1 MNIIDF
7 IHHFPNEESC
17 EIFLKDFRQKAGIYC
32 KTCKGFPKHYW
43 FSGRKFFECSVCRRR
58 TSLKAGTVMEASNLS
73 LHTWFTAFL
82 LMSATKKGFSC
93 LEFQRQL
100 GLKRYQTA
108 FSLMHKIRVVMGK
121 RDGLYLL
128 KGMVEYDEAY
138 VEKATRKRV
147 QEQLKRGKGSQKQAI
162 VAVACEST
170 PLEDPDSGKKGSHC
184 GFFKMKILKDVT
196 SDSVKQFVETTVD
209 SSSVLFTD
217 KNTAYVDLEKMVEEH
232 IKVKSSKDSTNGT
245 LNWVHTAISNL
256 KKNLLGI
263 YHMVS
268 EKYLQNYLDEFAYK
282 LNRRYFGEKLF
293 DRLIIAAVYPYVQH
307 YE

>member
-1 MNIIDF
+1 MTIIEF
-7 IHHFPNEESC
+7 IRYFPNEESC
-17 EIFLKDFRQKAGIYC
+17 EALLKEYREKTGVYC
-32 KTCKGFPKHYW
+32 KTCKGFAKQYW

-58 TSLKAGTVMEASNLS
+58 TSLKAGTVMESSNLS

-108 FSLMHKIRVVMGK
+108 FDLMHKIRAVMGK
-121 RDGLYLL
+121 RDDLYLL
-128 KGMVEYDEAY
+128 QGMVEYDEAY
-138 VEKATRKRV
+138 VEKATRKKV
-147 QEQLKRGKGSQKQAI
+147 QERLKRGKGSQKQSI
-162 VAVACEST
+162 VAVASEST
-170 PLEDPDSGKKGSHC
+170 PLEDLSSGKKGKHC
-184 GFFKMKILKDVT
+184 GFFKMKKLEDV
-196 SDSVKQFVETTVD
+196 SKDSVEQFVGKAVA

-217 KNTAYVDLEKMVEEH
+217 KNTAYVDLEKMVEKH
-232 IKVKSSKDSTNGT
+232 IKVKSSKDSANGE

-307 YE
+307 SE

>member
-1 MNIIDF
+1 MNIIGF
-7 IHHFPNEESC
+7 INHFPNEESC
-17 EIFLKDFRQKAGIYC
+17 ELYLKDYRQKAGIYC
-32 KTCKGFPKHYW
+32 KTCKSFPKHYW
-43 FSGRKFFECSVCRRR
+43 FSGRKFFECSNCRRR
-58 TSLKAGTVMEASNLS
+58 TSLKAGTVMESSNLS

-108 FSLMHKIRVVMGK
+108 FSLMHKIRKVMGQ
-121 RDGLYLL
+121 RDDLYLL

-138 VEKATRKRV
+138 VEKATRKEI
-147 QEQLKRGKGSQKQAI
+147 QERLRRGKGSQKQAI
-162 VAVACEST
+162 VAVASEST
-170 PLEDPDSGKKGSHC
+170 PLEDPLSGKKGSHC
-184 GFFKMKILKDVT
+184 GFFKMKVLGNVT
-196 SDSVKQFVETTVD
+196 KESVEHFVEESVD
-209 SSSVLFTD
+209 PSSVLFTD
-217 KNTAYVDLEKMVEEH
+217 KNTAYVNLEKLVEKH
-232 IKVKSSKDSTNGT
+232 IKVKSSLGSANGE

-268 EKYLQNYLDEFAYK
+268 EKYLQNYLNEFAYK

-307 YE
+307 CE

>member
-1 MNIIDF
+1 MNIIEF
-7 IHHFPNEESC
+7 INHFPNEESC
-17 EIFLKDFRQKAGIYC
+17 EIILKAYRQKAGVYC

-43 FSGRKFFECSVCRRR
+43 YSGRKVFECSVCRRR
-58 TSLKAGTVMEASNLS
+58 TSLKAGTVMESSNLS

-108 FSLMHKIRVVMGK
+108 FNLMHKIRSVMGK
-121 RDGLYLL
+121 RDDLYLL

-138 VEKATRKRV
+138 VEKATRKKI
-147 QEQLKRGKGSQKQAI
+147 QERLKRGKGSQKQAV
-162 VAVACEST
+162 VAVASEST
-170 PLEDPDSGKKGSHC
+170 PLEDPYSGKKGSHC
-184 GFFKMKILKDVT
+184 GFFKMKVLEDVT
-196 SDSVKQFVETTVD
+196 KDSVEQFVGKAVNP
-209 SSSVLFTD
+209 SSVLFTD
-217 KNTAYVDLEKMVEEH
+217 KNTAYVDLGKMVENH
-232 IKVKSSKDSTNGT
+232 IKVKSSKDSTNRE

-268 EKYLQNYLDEFAYK
+268 QKYLQNYLDEFAYK
-282 LNRRYFGEKLF
+282 LNRRYFGEQLF
-293 DRLIIAAVYPYVQH
+293 NRLIVAAVYPYVQH
-307 YE
+307 CG